1 MDPAPF
7 YLPAL
12 SLIMRHH
19 MSSHSVGHQSHCPI
33 PWLPSL
39 VCLLVGDYCEDPRKQ
54 CSWPRGPLLA
64 TGF

>member
-1 MDPAPF
+1 MDSAPLD
-7 YLPAL
+7 LPAL
-12 SLIMRHH
+12 SLIMRHRI
-19 MSSHSVGHQSHCPI
+19 SSPSVGHQNHSPL

-39 VCLLVGDYCEDPRKQ
+39 VCLLVGDCEDPRRQ